1 MLRLIF
7 LLFLG
12 ILTKNI
18 EAEPLISDDT
28 AGLLEDDELGPMVC
42 ILATFGAKFEMRH
55 FWCFV

>member
-12 ILTKNI
+12 ILAKNI

-42 ILATFGAKFEMRH
+42 ISAIFGAKIQIN
-55 FWCFV
+55 